1 MVSSYSRHSSNTV
14 DAKRLAEL
22 ERRLAAV
29 EKRLDGQV
37 APDDGGWKRKLPYA
51 RSKDIS
57 VRTVDRRVEAGLLE
71 QKKEG
76 NCAYVR
82 EIARPA
88 PPPRP
93 RRRGRVSAPGDDGLL
108 RSATPGVPVWPFTR

>member
-71 QKKEG
+71 QKKK
-76 NCAYVR
+76 A
-82 EIARPA
+82 IAPMSARS
-88 PPPRP
+88 RGQ
-93 RRRGRVSAPGDDGLL
+93 RRRRAPGAGDECQL
-108 RSATPGVPVWPFTR
+108 PVTTVC